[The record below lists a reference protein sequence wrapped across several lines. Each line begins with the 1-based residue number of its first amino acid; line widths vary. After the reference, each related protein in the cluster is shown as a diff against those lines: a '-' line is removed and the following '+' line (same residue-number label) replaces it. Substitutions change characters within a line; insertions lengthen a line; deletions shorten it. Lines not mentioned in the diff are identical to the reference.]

1 MEILANDSD
10 WTPTDELAL
19 AAFLETPT
27 GRRFIPALVSASPGL
42 LEGGEINAILIR
54 TGEVRAFQTV
64 IEAILIMAHP
74 PASLRGP
81 TNSYPALEDDKS
93 WHDGQTLDVPKL
105 ETSPNPQ

>member
-19 AAFLETPT
+19 AAFLGTST
-27 GRRFIPALVSASPGL
+27 GRRFIPSLVSASPGL
-42 LEGGEINAILIR
+42 LTGGEINAILIR

-74 PASLRGP
+74 PASLREPG
-81 TNSYPALEDDKS
+81 NAYPALEDDNA
-93 WHDGQTLDVPKL
+93 WADGQRLDVPKP
-105 ETSPNPQ
+105 ETPSNP